1 MESCLKTQSVEY
13 EVTSIRVM
21 EAMFLHNHFHL
32 SMVKEYAM
40 RPLPPVVVRLIVID
54 SLLLKSD
61 MYSDFRHTFTLQVTD
76 ERAK

>member
-1 MESCLKTQSVEY
+1 
-13 EVTSIRVM
+13 
-21 EAMFLHNHFHL
+21 MFLHNHFRL
-32 SMVKEYAM
+32 SVVKECAM